1 MEAFFVLCL
10 KTKNVVTFLPNKIA
24 MKKNIGN
31 VDMIVRL
38 ALAVIMIA
46 CYFVFNLKDLL
57 GLIVILIT
65 VLLVVTA
72 FVRVCPLYYVF
83 RTDTLKKEN
92 KE

>member
-1 MEAFFVLCL
+1 
-10 KTKNVVTFLPNKIA
+10 

-38 ALAVIMIA
+38 AFAVILVA

-65 VLLVVTA
+65 AMLVITA
-72 FVRVCPLYYVF
+72 FTKVCPLYYVL
-83 RTDTLKKEN
+83 RTDTLKKED

>member
-1 MEAFFVLCL
+1 
-10 KTKNVVTFLPNKIA
+10 

-38 ALAVIMIA
+38 ALAIIAIA
-46 CYFVFNLKDLL
+46 CYFVFNLTDLL
-57 GLIVILIT
+57 GLIVILVT
-65 VLLVVTA
+65 ALLVVTA
-72 FVRVCPLYYVF
+72 FTRVCPLYYVL